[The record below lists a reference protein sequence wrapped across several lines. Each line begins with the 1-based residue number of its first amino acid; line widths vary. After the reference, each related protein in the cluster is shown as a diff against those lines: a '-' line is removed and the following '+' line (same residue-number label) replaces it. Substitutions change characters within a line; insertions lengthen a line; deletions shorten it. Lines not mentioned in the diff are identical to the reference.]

1 MRNGLEG
8 IRMAVNLSINHGSA
22 LDFSVKCD
30 LIFTDPPFD
39 MSGGFLKTV
48 FDQIEC
54 DHLFLIATMKQFV
67 ELMKCSDWRL
77 NFDVVLDAV
86 IPKKSKSI
94 HQPNYTHSNGFY
106 LTRNNAKSVFDRKL
120 RQRSD
125 TFDHN
130 GYWPTIIRAPRER
143 LQEHGMAKNEQA
155 ITDILGSFNA
165 CHVYDCFAG
174 SGTTGFACIELNRNC
189 TLTELDS
196 GRVEKM
202 KREFRF
208 LL

>member
-1 MRNGLEG
+1 
-8 IRMAVNLSINHGSA
+8 MAKITINHGDA
-22 LDFSVKCD
+22 LDYRVKCD

-39 MSGGFLKTV
+39 MSGEVLKNV
-48 FDQIEC
+48 FQQIEC

-67 ELMKCSDWRL
+67 ELIKCSQWTL

-106 LTRNNAKSVFDRKL
+106 LTRNNAKSIFNRKI

-125 TFDHN
+125 TFDNN
-130 GYWPTIIRAPRER
+130 GYWPSIIRAPRER
-143 LQEHGMAKNEQA
+143 LQDHGMAKNEQA
-155 ITDILGSFNA
+155 ITDILGSFEAN
-165 CHVYDCFAG
+165 HVYDCFAG
-174 SGTTGFACIELNRNC
+174 SGTTGFACIELSKSC
-189 TLTELDS
+189 TLTELDFQL
-196 GRVEKM
+196 VNNM
-202 KREFRF
+202 KQQFRF